1 MFFIFKAVVDGII
14 ADKRKNPKNEKKLN
28 NFKVRVNIGLQMEKD
43 FYFWVNLTAENG
55 IFNLEKGELE
65 DYYDLVLKATPE
77 DLMFFCSR
85 HLGF

>member
-1 MFFIFKAVVDGII
+1 
-14 ADKRKNPKNEKKLN
+14 
-28 NFKVRVNIGLQMEKD
+28 MEKD